1 MGPIGS
7 EGSEKAIH
15 PLNPRIGFNGCII
28 FLEPCGNYLWDL
40 TPTTEILRNLCEA
53 ELLHFCAHQVVL
65 LVAGDDVDLTVFN
78 HLASLHFLSSGHI
91 GDG

>member
-1 MGPIGS
+1 MGVKRKTPIKSAKLDLMGDYFL
-7 EGSEKAIH
+7 KAQRK
-15 PLNPRIGFNGCII
+15 N
-28 FLEPCGNYLWDL
+28 LWDL
-40 TPTTEILRNLCEA
+40 TSTAEILRDPWNLCEA